1 MTDKPTKL
9 PDGGKGAAP
18 DARRRALLKGAIK
31 GAAIGAPMVMTL
43 KTGQAW
49 ARSCLPGE
57 APVQI
62 GGAPNNPAVPGRP
75 VVPQAA
81 AEISFTCSVQ

>member
-1 MTDKPTKL
+1 MTDKQTKSAAT
-9 PDGGKGAAP
+9 GKTAAP

-57 APVQI
+57 TPQII
-62 GGAPNNPAVPGRP
+62 GGAPNNPGVAQ
-75 VVPQAA
+75 PQAA
-81 AEISFTCSVQ
+81 AQISFTCSIT